1 MNNTLAEGLS
11 SQVNNMEIDT
21 KFIQNVAGK
30 INGIFHAGAHNGRE
44 IEEYVEAEVSTV
56 VWVEANHRVLNRL
69 IKNTNIHKI
78 NQHWYSHLLS
88 DVDNQINVFN
98 LSNNEESSSTLDF
111 GKDHQS
117 LIPEIYYSDKIYL
130 ISKRIDTLVK
140 EQSDFDWSSIN
151 YLVTDCQGCD
161 LKVLKGCGD
170 LLRSPS
176 LKVIKSEVDVK
187 ELYRGG
193 STEKEINE
201 YLTQYGFELRYYF
214 NAFLGWGERYWIRK

>member
-1 MNNTLAEGLS
+1 
-11 SQVNNMEIDT
+11 MEINT
-21 KFIQNVAGK
+21 NFIKSVVGN
-30 INGIFHAGAHNGRE
+30 INGIFHAGAHEGKE
-44 IEEYVEAEVSTV
+44 IDEYVNAGVSTV
-56 VWVEANHRVLNRL
+56 IWAEANHRVLNRL
-69 IKNTNIHKI
+69 IKHTSRHKI
-78 NQHWYSHLLS
+78 NQNWYCHLLS

-111 GKDHQS
+111 GKDHPS
-117 LIPEIYYSDKIYL
+117 LIPQVYYTDKMYVM
-130 ISKRIDTLVK
+130 SKRMDTLIR
-140 EQSDFDWSSIN
+140 EQTDFDWNNIN

-193 STEKEINE
+193 STETEINE

-214 NAFLGWGERYWIRK
+214 NAFLGWGDRYWIKK